1 MKSIW
6 KLNTIS
12 TEKVSSYNLTHKIT
26 NFPKGKSPK
35 MICYQLK
42 NIADD
47 RKWFQ
52 SQSMHIL
59 DMENILLP
67 SIYWQYLKPFI
78 ILCNSLFGT
87 GPECDDVSGG
97 KVPSPDSGGGRGG
110 DGTTGN
116 GALGPGVSSPRCPLP
131 PPLPPETR
139 GHELSHLPPKCGTT
153 GHWSRGRG
161 GVWRGLSTKFRES
174 FHRIWRKP
182 LLEQSPP

>member
-1 MKSIW
+1 M
-6 KLNTIS
+6 
-12 TEKVSSYNLTHKIT
+12 Y
-26 NFPKGKSPK
+26 FPKGKSPK
-35 MICYQLK
+35 MIFYQLK

-87 GPECDDVSGG
+87 APECDDVSGG

-131 PPLPPETR
+131 PPCHPRPEDTS
-139 GHELSHLPPKCGTT
+139 SHICRQNVGPLVT
-153 GHWSRGRG
+153 GLAGEAVCEQGCQRNFVKVFTEFG
-161 GVWRGLSTKFRES
+161 ES
-174 FHRIWRKP
+174 P
-182 LLEQSPP
+182 C